1 MKQCPSCLTT
11 YTDETLRFCLADGSI
26 LNSLDDEQ
34 STMIRSSG
42 ARPAEET
49 IVMEKAAPVRVDIP
63 IAGGPTRKVDRAQ
76 IPPTSSAAAPS
87 SLIFKVV
94 MVVVG
99 LGILALL
106 LVSAAGAV
114 YYFASRGEAPP
125 LLSNTGNTKQTLPS
139 PTPAKDD
146 RDDLRDQIA
155 NLQKQLNEQKKAT
168 LPSDRPITQPK
179 QSTTT
184 TTARANSP
192 SDGFLALRSLPSSEI
207 GERILKIPH
216 GATVTVGACGPV
228 VKPVSRSGRWCQASY
243 NGYSGWVFDAFLQ
256 Y

>member
-26 LNSLDDEQ
+26 LTALDDEQ
-34 STMIRSSG
+34 STLVRSSG
-42 ARPAEET
+42 LRPAEET
-49 IVMEKAAPVRVDIP
+49 VVMGKPDGVRVDIP
-63 IAGGPTRKVDRAQ
+63 IGSIQASKVDQNR
-76 IPPTSSAAAPS
+76 IPPTTSGGSSS
-87 SLIFKVV
+87 GLIFKVV
-94 MVVVG
+94 LAFVG

-106 LVSAAGAV
+106 LVGAAGVV
-114 YYFASRGEAPP
+114 YYFSSGKSEPP
-125 LLSNTGNTKQTLPS
+125 AVNTANTQQPQSS

-168 LPSDRPITQPK
+168 LPSNSQITQPK
-179 QSTTT
+179 QSATT

-192 SDGFLALRSLPSSEI
+192 SDGFLALRSLPSSDI

-216 GATVTVGACGPV
+216 GATVSIGACGPV
-228 VKPVSRSGRWCQASY
+228 VRPVSRSGRWCQATY
-243 NGYSGWVFDAFLQ
+243 NGYSGWVFDAFIE